1 MKHTALLVKF
11 DETEFDAIKIN
22 VPTHI
27 NEQVDVLHSKLDLNY
42 AVSNRD
48 MSAPIA
54 FLALIMVMLFKSW

>member
-27 NEQVDVLHSKLDLNY
+27 NEQVDVLHSKLD
-42 AVSNRD
+42 
-48 MSAPIA
+48 
-54 FLALIMVMLFKSW
+54 